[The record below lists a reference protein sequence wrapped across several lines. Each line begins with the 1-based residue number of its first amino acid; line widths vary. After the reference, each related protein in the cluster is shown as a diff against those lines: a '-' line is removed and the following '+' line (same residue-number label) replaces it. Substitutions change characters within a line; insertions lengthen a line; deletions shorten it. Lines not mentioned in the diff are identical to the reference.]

1 MMRDVI
7 PDLSVLA
14 TACSGASA
22 LGGGHRR
29 RLQQVQVI
37 VQATAPDAY
46 TATALLF
53 HVADITGAT
62 LPATLS
68 PPRYVDRPECACGLN
83 QCVDCGEL
91 NQLTGRENA
100 PSFLTSLL
108 LLPSLLAMKRNHLL
122 PRHAQD
128 KQKNHVVSETRSV
141 LAADLSIESS
151 ELEQLGAAKL
161 QELGCSETR
170 YSAEDMFDNSLQA
183 NGDYRPAF
191 LLLRLIFAVD
201 QFPVRSPRTHERML
215 QQQRLTTVLLSR
227 LQYAID
233 IDGVRGVQRDR
244 NDDYIEFRA
253 QARAPT
259 PEYAEGAMELFVDF
273 WTNGGGGGGGGGG
286 GTCQYANDGECD
298 EPDLC
303 AVGTDGADCGGSGGG
318 GGGGGGDNSCEY
330 AFDEECDDGSNGGV
344 VYCARGTDSSDCD
357 GVGR

>member
-68 PPRYVDRPECACGLN
+68 PPRYVDRPDCACGLN
-83 QCVDCGEL
+83 KCVDCGEL

-108 LLPSLLAMKRNHLL
+108 LLQSFLAMKRNQLL

-259 PEYAEGAMELFVDF
+259 PEYAERAMELFVAF
-273 WTNGGGGGGGGGG
+273 WTNGGGGGGG
-286 GTCQYANDGECD
+286 
-298 EPDLC
+298 
-303 AVGTDGADCGGSGGG
+303 V

-330 AFDEECDDGSNGGV
+330 AYDDECDDDRGTGF
-344 VYCARGTDSSDCD
+344 CARGTDSSDCD